1 MSISEQDEK
10 HEQGSSGRSL
20 RGDLYS
26 QCFISGT
33 DIAAYLVDGSF
44 DWAEMP
50 KYLSMDKESQDVCN
64 PEAIRNLLPV
74 LDHCGMF
81 LLFEKVCELITILL
95 V

>member
-1 MSISEQDEK
+1 MIISEQDGK
-10 HEQGSSGRSL
+10 HEQGSSGHSL

-50 KYLSMDKESQDVCN
+50 KYLSRDEGSQEVCN
-64 PEAIRNLLPV
+64 RQAIHSFLPV

-81 LLFEKVCELITILL
+81 LLFEKVCELIIILI